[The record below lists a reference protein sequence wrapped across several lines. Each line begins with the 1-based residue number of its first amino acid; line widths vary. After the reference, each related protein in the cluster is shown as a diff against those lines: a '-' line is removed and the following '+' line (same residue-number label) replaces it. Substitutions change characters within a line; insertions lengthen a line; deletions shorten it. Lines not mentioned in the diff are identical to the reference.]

1 MNESEGEKGRG
12 IEEELNIFF
21 SVIKIKNTHRTEE
34 DKSMIFQKSL
44 WVLQN
49 SKIIDGRLLREH
61 GMQSYQKTIS
71 N

>member
-1 MNESEGEKGRG
+1 MKVKEKEGERKSY
-12 IEEELNIFF
+12 IFF
-21 SVIKIKNTHRTEE
+21 SSVIKIKNSHRTEE

-61 GMQSYQKTIS
+61 SMQSYQKTIS

>member
-1 MNESEGEKGRG
+1 MNESEGERGR
-12 IEEELNIFF
+12 EEELHIFF
-21 SVIKIKNTHRTEE
+21 QCHKNKKNIHRTEE

-44 WVLQN
+44 WVLPN